1 MSAKDVKEALLSDID
16 PLAFASMDDSSALLA
31 VVGLP
36 AIMKKGSLNVSASV
50 LKKATHLPMEVSRRM
65 LGFLK
70 EPDFKKIALNLP
82 KVDLNDIR
90 DEVTRQIDSEWLAEK
105 LETLDE
111 EDKLAFGQMVS
122 KAYAYLLSKIPP
134 LPTSFRPTRPSD
146 FVSATFMRRYR
157 TISDPMTVV
166 ADMEMGCLSVE
177 QVKTLAE
184 VYPNIYEMMKTA
196 LLSAATEVMS
206 DPDYVIP
213 YKKLKM
219 VAILTLQPMVGASL
233 QEVLQSGFQ
242 APEEGESPPPGP
254 TKPSE
259 SLTQSQRVEFGR

>member
-1 MSAKDVKEALLSDID
+1 MKQAVREIVLDADTNAL
-16 PLAFASMDDSSALLA
+16 ASMEDASALLA

-36 AIMKKGSLNVSASV
+36 ALMKKGPLRVSEGIKNNVAQ
-50 LKKATHLPMEVSRRM
+50 LPMVIGKRM
-65 LGFLK
+65 LAFL
-70 EPDFKKIALNLP
+70 EATDFEKIKLNLP
-82 KVDLNDIR
+82 KEDLNRLR
-90 DEVTRQIDSEWLAEK
+90 DEFASQIDESWLAEK
-105 LETLDE
+105 LVEVEE
-111 EDKLAFGQMVS
+111 EDQLAFGQMVS

-134 LPTSFRPTRPSD
+134 LPTSFRPTKPSD

-166 ADMEMGCLSVE
+166 SDMEMGCLSVE